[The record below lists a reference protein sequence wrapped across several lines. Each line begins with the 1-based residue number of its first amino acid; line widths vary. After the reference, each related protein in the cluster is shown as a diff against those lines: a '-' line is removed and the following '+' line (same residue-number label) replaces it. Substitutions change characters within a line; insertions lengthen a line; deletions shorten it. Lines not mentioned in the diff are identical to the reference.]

1 MLLRDAQE
9 ETRVLYA
16 ARRDSKKNKD
26 DLLLAHMAEASSML
40 RTLESAKRQECGQTS
55 EQKQRTVGLILLVG
69 LGLANEAQVDSLE
82 ALKSV
87 LLQESP

>member
-16 ARRDSKKNKD
+16 ARRNSRKNSD
-26 DLLLAHMAEASSML
+26 DLLPAHMAEVSSIL
-40 RTLESAKRQECGQTS
+40 RTLESAKGQECGQTS

-69 LGLANEAQVDSLE
+69 LGLANEAHVDSLE